1 MFVIRNM
8 RLLIAPAFTCI
19 IIFLILLVIPLNNSG
34 NIFNDASGQFPFGN
48 PQDELKPYENT
59 KLKLSIQYPSSWQK
73 EERLNDFITF
83 LAPIVDSSQYRSPA
97 GLGIS
102 SLSVSN
108 VSLNT
113 IINVHLK
120 NMTNNLKNFQLF
132 ESSDTVIADNRPAK
146 KIIFTATDVEQKKQA
161 LQLITKNNDKVY
173 LITYKADVDKYEQY
187 FPIIQKMLNSLVF
200 FK

>member
-1 MFVIRNM
+1 MVGLM
-8 RLLIAPAFTCI
+8 AATTY
-19 IIFLILLVIPLNNSG
+19 IIFIISLLFISINNSG
-34 NIFNDASGQFPFGN
+34 NIINDASGFFHSGKSS
-48 PQDELKPYENT
+48 DDFKLYENT
-59 KLKLSIQYPSSWQK
+59 KLKLSIQYPSTWQK
-73 EERLNDFITF
+73 EERLNDFVTF
-83 LAPIVDSSQYRSPA
+83 LSPIEDSSHYESPA

-113 IINVHLK
+113 IVNIHLK
-120 NMTNNLKNFQLF
+120 NMTNNLKDFQLI
-132 ESSDTVIADNRPAK
+132 ESSDTVLADNRLAK
-146 KIIFTATDVEQKKQA
+146 KIIFTAMDDEEKKQA

-173 LITYKADVDKYEQY
+173 LITYKAYVDKYEQY

>member
-1 MFVIRNM
+1 MVGLM
-8 RLLIAPAFTCI
+8 AATTY
-19 IIFLILLVIPLNNSG
+19 IIFIISLLFISINNSG
-34 NIFNDASGQFPFGN
+34 NIINDSSGFFHTGKSS
-48 PQDELKPYENT
+48 DDFKHYENT
-59 KLKLSIQYPSSWQK
+59 KLKLSIQYPSTWQK
-73 EERLNDFITF
+73 EERLNAFVTF
-83 LAPIVDSSQYRSPA
+83 LSPIVDSSHYKSPA

-113 IINVHLK
+113 IVNIHLE
-120 NMTNNLKNFQLF
+120 NMTNNLKDFQLI
-132 ESSDTVIADNRPAK
+132 ESSDTVLADNRPAK
-146 KIIFTATDVEQKKQA
+146 KIIFTAMDDEEKKQA

-173 LITYKADVDKYEQY
+173 LITYKAYIDKYEQY

>member
-1 MFVIRNM
+1 MVVIS
-8 RLLIAPAFTCI
+8 
-19 IIFLILLVIPLNNSG
+19 LNNSE

-48 PQDELKPYENT
+48 SQDELKPYENT
-59 KLKLSIQYPSSWQK
+59 KLKLSIQYPSGWQ
-73 EERLNDFITF
+73 EERLNDFVTF

-113 IINVHLK
+113 IINIHLK
-120 NMTNNLKNFQLF
+120 NMTNNLKDFQLI

-146 KIIFTATDVEQKKQA
+146 KIIFTATDVEQKKQ
-161 LQLITKNNDKVY
+161 LSNLLPKIMTKS
-173 LITYKADVDKYEQY
+173 I
-187 FPIIQKMLNSLVF
+187 
-200 FK
+200 

>member
-1 MFVIRNM
+1 MVGLM
-8 RLLIAPAFTCI
+8 AATTY
-19 IIFLILLVIPLNNSG
+19 IIFIISLLFISINNSG
-34 NIFNDASGQFPFGN
+34 NIINDASGFFHSGKSS
-48 PQDELKPYENT
+48 DDFKLYENT
-59 KLKLSIQYPSSWQK
+59 KLKLSIQYPSTWQK
-73 EERLNDFITF
+73 EERLNDFVTF
-83 LAPIVDSSQYRSPA
+83 LSPIIDSSHYKSPA

-113 IINVHLK
+113 IVNIHLK
-120 NMTNNLKNFQLF
+120 NMTNNLKDFQLI
-132 ESSDTVIADNRPAK
+132 ESSDTVLADNRLAK
-146 KIIFTATDVEQKKQA
+146 KIIFTAMDDEEKKQA

-173 LITYKADVDKYEQY
+173 LITYKAYVDKYEQY

>member
-1 MFVIRNM
+1 MVGLM
-8 RLLIAPAFTCI
+8 AATTY
-19 IIFLILLVIPLNNSG
+19 IIFIISLLFISINNSG
-34 NIFNDASGQFPFGN
+34 NIINDASGFFHSGKSSY
-48 PQDELKPYENT
+48 DFKLYENT
-59 KLKLSIQYPSSWQK
+59 KLKLSIQYPSTWQK
-73 EERLNDFITF
+73 EELLNDFVTF
-83 LAPIVDSSQYRSPA
+83 LSPIIDSSHYKSPA

-113 IINVHLK
+113 IVNIHLK
-120 NMTNNLKNFQLF
+120 NMTNNLKDFQLI
-132 ESSDTVIADNRPAK
+132 ESSDTVLADNRLAK
-146 KIIFTATDVEQKKQA
+146 KIIFTAMDDEEKKQA

-173 LITYKADVDKYEQY
+173 LITYKAYVDKYEQY

>member
-1 MFVIRNM
+1 MVGLM
-8 RLLIAPAFTCI
+8 AATTY
-19 IIFLILLVIPLNNSG
+19 IIFIISLLFISINNSG
-34 NIFNDASGQFPFGN
+34 NIINDASGFFHSGKSS
-48 PQDELKPYENT
+48 DDFKLYENT
-59 KLKLSIQYPSSWQK
+59 KLKLSIQYPSTWQK
-73 EERLNDFITF
+73 EERLNDFVTF
-83 LAPIVDSSQYRSPA
+83 LSPIVDSSHYKSPA

-113 IINVHLK
+113 IVNIHLK
-120 NMTNNLKNFQLF
+120 NMTNNLKDFQLI
-132 ESSDTVIADNRPAK
+132 ESSDTILADNRLAK
-146 KIIFTATDVEQKKQA
+146 KIIFTAMDDEEKKQA

-173 LITYKADVDKYEQY
+173 LITYKAYVDKYEQY

>member
-1 MFVIRNM
+1 MVGLMVSTTTTI
-8 RLLIAPAFTCI
+8 I
-19 IIFLILLVIPLNNSG
+19 IIFTLSLLIILI
-34 NIFNDASGQFPFGN
+34 NDSVNTISNASGFFPFGN
-48 PQDELKPYENT
+48 SPDDFKLYENT
-59 KLKLSIQYPSSWQK
+59 KLRFSIQYPSTWQK
-73 EERLNDFITF
+73 EERLNNFVTF
-83 LAPIVDSSQYRSPA
+83 LAPIVDSSQYKSPA

-113 IINVHLK
+113 IVNIHLK
-120 NMTNNLKNFQLF
+120 NMTNNLKDFQLI
-132 ESSDTVIADNRPAK
+132 ESSDTVLADNRPAK
-146 KIIFTATDVEQKKQA
+146 KIMFTAMDDEEKKQA

-173 LITYKADVDKYEQY
+173 LITYKAYVDKYEQY

>member
-1 MFVIRNM
+1 MAASNY
-8 RLLIAPAFTCI
+8 
-19 IIFLILLVIPLNNSG
+19 IIFLPLLVLSVNNSG
-34 NIFNDASGQFPFGN
+34 NIFNDVSGFFHLGN
-48 PQDELKPYENT
+48 SQDDFKPYENT

-73 EERLNDFITF
+73 EERLNDFVTF
-83 LAPIVDSSQYRSPA
+83 IAPIVDSSQYKSPA

-113 IINVHLK
+113 ITNVHLK
-120 NMTNNLKNFQLF
+120 NMTNNLKDFQLIG
-132 ESSDTVIADNRPAK
+132 SSDTVLADNRPAK
-146 KIIFTATDVEQKKQA
+146 TILFTATDNEEKKQA

-173 LITYKADVDKYEQY
+173 LITYKANVDKYEQY

-200 FK
+200 LK

>member
-1 MFVIRNM
+1 MVGLM
-8 RLLIAPAFTCI
+8 AATTY
-19 IIFLILLVIPLNNSG
+19 IIFIISLLFISINNSV
-34 NIFNDASGQFPFGN
+34 NIINDASGFFHSGKSS
-48 PQDELKPYENT
+48 DDFKLYENT
-59 KLKLSIQYPSSWQK
+59 QLKLSIQHPSTWQK
-73 EERLNDFITF
+73 EERLNDFVTF
-83 LAPIVDSSQYRSPA
+83 LSPIVDSSHYKSPA

-113 IINVHLK
+113 IVNIHLK
-120 NMTNNLKNFQLF
+120 NMTNNLKDFQLI
-132 ESSDTVIADNRPAK
+132 ESSDTVLADNRLAK
-146 KIIFTATDVEQKKQA
+146 KIIFTAMDDEEKKQA

-173 LITYKADVDKYEQY
+173 LITYKAYVDKYEQY

>member
-1 MFVIRNM
+1 M
-8 RLLIAPAFTCI
+8 APASPCI
-19 IIFLILLVIPLNNSG
+19 IIFLSLLVISLNNSE
-34 NIFNDASGQFPFGN
+34 NIFNDVSGQFPFGN
-48 PQDELKPYENT
+48 SQDDLKPYENT

-73 EERLNDFITF
+73 EERLNDFVTF

-113 IINVHLK
+113 IANVHLK
-120 NMTNNLKNFQLF
+120 NMTDNLKDFQLI
-132 ESSDTVIADNRPAK
+132 ESSDTVITDNRPAK
-146 KIIFTATDVEQKKQA
+146 KIIFTATDVEEKKQA

>member
-1 MFVIRNM
+1 MAKLM
-8 RLLIAPAFTCI
+8 AATTYI
-19 IIFLILLVIPLNNSG
+19 IIISLLFISINNSG
-34 NIFNDASGQFPFGN
+34 NIINDSSGFFHTGKSSN
-48 PQDELKPYENT
+48 DFKHYENT
-59 KLKLSIQYPSSWQK
+59 KLKLSIQYPSTWQK
-73 EERLNDFITF
+73 EERLNDFVTF
-83 LAPIVDSSQYRSPA
+83 LSPIVDSSHYKSPA

-113 IINVHLK
+113 IVNIHLE
-120 NMTNNLKNFQLF
+120 NMTNNLKDFQLI
-132 ESSDTVIADNRPAK
+132 ESSDTVLADNRPAK
-146 KIIFTATDVEQKKQA
+146 KIIFTAMDDEEKKQA

-173 LITYKADVDKYEQY
+173 LITYKAYIDKYEQY

>member
-1 MFVIRNM
+1 MVGLMAAN
-8 RLLIAPAFTCI
+8 TY
-19 IIFLILLVIPLNNSG
+19 IIFIISLLFISINTSV
-34 NIFNDASGQFPFGN
+34 NIINDASGFFHSGKSS
-48 PQDELKPYENT
+48 DDFKLYENT
-59 KLKLSIQYPSSWQK
+59 KLKLSIQYPSTWQK
-73 EERLNDFITF
+73 EERLNDFVTF
-83 LAPIVDSSQYRSPA
+83 LSPIGDSSHYKSPA

-113 IINVHLK
+113 IVNIHLK
-120 NMTNNLKNFQLF
+120 NMTNNLKDFQLI
-132 ESSDTVIADNRPAK
+132 ESSDTRLADNRLAK
-146 KIIFTATDVEQKKQA
+146 KIIFTAMDNEEKKQA

-173 LITYKADVDKYEQY
+173 LITYKAYVDKYEQN

>member
-1 MFVIRNM
+1 MVGLMAAN
-8 RLLIAPAFTCI
+8 TY
-19 IIFLILLVIPLNNSG
+19 IIFIISLLFISINTSV
-34 NIFNDASGQFPFGN
+34 NIINDASGFFHSGKSS
-48 PQDELKPYENT
+48 DDFKLYENT
-59 KLKLSIQYPSSWQK
+59 KLKLSIQYPSTWQK
-73 EERLNDFITF
+73 EERLNDFVTF
-83 LAPIVDSSQYRSPA
+83 RSPIVDSSHYKSPV

-113 IINVHLK
+113 IVNVHLK
-120 NMTNNLKNFQLF
+120 NMTNNLKDFQLI
-132 ESSDTVIADNRPAK
+132 ESSDTILADNRLAK
-146 KIIFTATDVEQKKQA
+146 KIIFTAMDDEEKKQA

-173 LITYKADVDKYEQY
+173 LITYKAYVDKYEQN

>member
-1 MFVIRNM
+1 MVGLM
-8 RLLIAPAFTCI
+8 AATTY
-19 IIFLILLVIPLNNSG
+19 IIFIISLLFISINNSG
-34 NIFNDASGQFPFGN
+34 NIINDASGFFHSG
-48 PQDELKPYENT
+48 KPSDDFKLYENT
-59 KLKLSIQYPSSWQK
+59 KLKLSIQYPSTWQK
-73 EERLNDFITF
+73 EERLNDFVTF
-83 LAPIVDSSQYRSPA
+83 LSPIVDSSHYKSPA

-113 IINVHLK
+113 IVNIHLK
-120 NMTNNLKNFQLF
+120 NMTNNLKDFQLI
-132 ESSDTVIADNRPAK
+132 ESSDTALADNRLAK
-146 KIIFTATDVEQKKQA
+146 KIIFTAMDDEEKKQA

-173 LITYKADVDKYEQY
+173 LITYKAYVDKYEQY

>member
-1 MFVIRNM
+1 MYYYFS
-8 RLLIAPAFTCI
+8 LFGSYT
-19 IIFLILLVIPLNNSG
+19 LNNSE

-48 PQDELKPYENT
+48 SQDDLKPYENT

-73 EERLNDFITF
+73 EERLNDFVTF

-113 IINVHLK
+113 IINIHLK
-120 NMTNNLKNFQLF
+120 NMTNNLKDFQLI

-200 FK
+200 SK